1 MFFFKTLMDFLDA
14 GNARYISY
22 FHHVAIESWLSTW
35 LIPFIA
41 AAIVGFCLYQYSRE
55 KSLSRK
61 QKAVLITLRSLA
73 YISLLMILC
82 FPKLLI
88 EGEGALPGTVPV
100 VIDASESMQIKD
112 DNEKARFSKAVETLK
127 ILNGD
132 KRYNKEIKTEA
143 FSAGKEFSFI
153 ENPDKLVAD
162 ADYTS
167 INQMLEKGID
177 RRKGEYCPGI
187 ILLTDGAHNSTED
200 PENAVKLFQKL
211 GIPVY
216 ACGFGKEKSKDIS
229 AEYILGEDVVFLNEK
244 AKIYVNLN
252 QNGYTGDDTEV
263 KLLLGDKQV
272 YAGRHKLDK
281 DGEIS
286 VPVEYIPRTK
296 GTFQLKVE
304 IPAMP
309 GEVTTENNTYI
320 KNVRVI
326 DEKIRILMLFGT
338 PSWEYRYLMGA
349 FERDKRVDVK
359 AWLVGADKRL
369 FAKGSDKTSLLS
381 GLPDK
386 KDLGKSYD
394 IIFISRLDAIALP
407 AEFQQSLKRFV
418 EEQGGS
424 IAILA
429 DMVSV
434 PYSFKG
440 TPLEELMPMTIA
452 GRAGRSYKN
461 EMFDILKDELHFE
474 LTDEGSSHQLS
485 AFSGNK
491 DENRK
496 AWAGLPPIY
505 NCYAAGRLKPSAISL
520 ANLSSGRQKYPAI
533 AFHSYGK
540 GTVLFMGFDS
550 TWRWRKEFGDR
561 YFRDFWSKAVQ
572 FLGLPHLLNESAQST
587 IFIGK
592 ETCYSGEKVGIRAKI
607 CNPDY
612 SPVITDIIKMTVNE
626 NGIDKQTDMH
636 SVPGRPGIYK
646 AEYMPELSGMLKIS
660 LPAQYSARPVELRII
675 KPQLEFHNSGLNRK
689 LLEKVTTGTGGL
701 YYTQE
706 QAGQIMSDLYKN
718 RHKVPISVKISL
730 WDSMLLLVLALMLFS
745 AEWYFRK
752 TYYLD

>member
-1 MFFFKTLMDFLDA
+1 MLMDFLDA

-22 FHHVAIESWLSTW
+22 FHHVTIESWLSTW
-35 LIPFIA
+35 LLPFIA
-41 AAIVGFCLYQYSRE
+41 AAIVGLCFYHYSRE

-61 QKAVLITLRSLA
+61 QKAILITLRSLA
-73 YISLLMILC
+73 YISLLLILS

-88 EGEGALPGTVPV
+88 EGEGALPGTVPI

-112 DNEKARFSKAVETLK
+112 NNEKTRFSGAVETYKVLG
-127 ILNGD
+127 GD
-132 KRYNKEIKTEA
+132 KKYKKELKTEA
-143 FSAGKEFSFI
+143 FAAGKDFTVI
-153 ENPDKLVAD
+153 ENTDKLAPD
-162 ADYTS
+162 GDYTS
-167 INQMLEKGID
+167 LNQMLEKGID
-177 RRKGEYCPGI
+177 RQKGEYCPGV
-187 ILLTDGAHNSTED
+187 ILLSDGAHNSTED
-200 PENAVKLFQKL
+200 PENAIKLFQKL

-252 QNGYTGDDTEV
+252 QNGYTGEDTEL
-263 KLLLGDKQV
+263 KLLLGDKSV
-272 YAGRHKLDK
+272 YTGRHKLDK

-304 IPAMP
+304 VPAMP
-309 GEVTTENNTYI
+309 GEVTVENNTYI

-326 DEKIRILMLFGT
+326 DEKIKILMLFGT

-369 FAKGSDKTSLLS
+369 FRKGSDRLSLLS
-381 GLPDK
+381 SLPDK

-394 IIFISRLDAIALP
+394 IIFISKLDAIALP
-407 AEFQQSLKRFV
+407 PEFQQSLKKFV

-424 IAILA
+424 LAIIA
-429 DMVSV
+429 DMVSI

-440 TPLEELMPMTIA
+440 TPLEELMPLTITD
-452 GRAGRSYKN
+452 RSGRSYKN
-461 EMFDILKDELHFE
+461 EMFDILKDELRFE
-474 LTDEGSSHQLS
+474 VTDEGTSHQLV

-491 DENRK
+491 DENK
-496 AWAGLPPIY
+496 KTWAGLPPIY
-505 NCYAAGRLKPSAISL
+505 NCYTSGRLKPSAINL
-520 ANLSSGRQKYPAI
+520 VTLSSGRQKYPAVV
-533 AFHSYGK
+533 FHSYGK

-592 ETCYSGEKVGIRAKI
+592 ETCYSGEKVGIRAKV

-612 SPVITDIIKMTVNE
+612 SPVIAELIKVTINE
-626 NGIDKQTDMH
+626 NGIDKQVDMH
-636 SVPGRPGIYK
+636 SVTNRPGIYK
-646 AEYMPELSGMLKIS
+646 AEYMPELPGMLKLS
-660 LPAQYSARPVELRII
+660 LPAQYSARPVDLRII
-675 KPQLEFHNSGLNRK
+675 KPQLEFHNSGLNK
-689 LLEKVTTGTGGL
+689 PLLDKITKGTGGS

-730 WDSMLLLVLALMLFS
+730 WDSMLLLLLTLMLFS

-752 TYYLD
+752 IYYLD